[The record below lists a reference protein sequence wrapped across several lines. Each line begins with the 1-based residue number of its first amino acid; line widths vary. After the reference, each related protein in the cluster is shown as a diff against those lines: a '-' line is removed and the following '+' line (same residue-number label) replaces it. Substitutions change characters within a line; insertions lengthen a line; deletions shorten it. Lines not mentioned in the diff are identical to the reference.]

1 MCLRWL
7 VVFLLCLA
15 GGARRIVRSNQ
26 FDQDANEALFPRGLR
41 KKVLRHRD
49 SQDRVAG
56 AVDAAMLGEAMDR
69 THSVLA
75 ELTES
80 PTKLQRWLQQSDQVQ
95 DLAQEDP
102 DVATLLTNKDQLGPV
117 REVLEGVKRL
127 VGQEREKI
135 GEQGAK
141 AAAAAAQMTDVLAKA
156 ADFVSQARYDEAPV
170 PSLAE
175 NAIKK
180 FAAAFAPKA
189 EAFQVPIKPQTSAH
203 RVARGPVME
212 TTADVENLA
221 KQLNPVVGYWDPLN
235 LAGGEFWDQS
245 QEATIGFLRH
255 AEIKHGRVAMA
266 AFVGYIVQANGIHFP
281 WKTTLSGITY
291 DDIAAAGGP
300 ADQWDALPTGAKLQ
314 IILFVGF
321 LELLSENN
329 YVLAASGNTHYM
341 RGGKPGAF
349 PSLKKVIPHPIPFE
363 LFDPFGFQKGKS
375 DEWKSDK
382 LRAEINNG
390 RLAMLGIMAFLAES
404 KVPGSVP
411 ALGSLGIKPYAG
423 EIMAPF
429 ASGDAGLPFVSDM
442 LSVNPIAQ

>member
-69 THSVLA
+69 THLVLA

-135 GEQGAK
+135 GEQGAM

-212 TTADVENLA
+212 TMADVENLA

-235 LAGGEFWDQS
+235 LAGSEFWDQS

-375 DEWKSDK
+375 DEWKSEK
-382 LRAEINNG
+382 LLAEINNG

-429 ASGDAGLPFVSDM
+429 ASGDASLPFVSDM

>member
-69 THSVLA
+69 THLVLA

-442 LSVNPIAQ
+442 LSVNPIA

>member
-1 MCLRWL
+1 M
-7 VVFLLCLA
+7 
-15 GGARRIVRSNQ
+15 G
-26 FDQDANEALFPRGLR
+26 
-41 KKVLRHRD
+41 
-49 SQDRVAG
+49 
-56 AVDAAMLGEAMDR
+56 
-69 THSVLA
+69 
-75 ELTES
+75 
-80 PTKLQRWLQQSDQVQ
+80 
-95 DLAQEDP
+95 
-102 DVATLLTNKDQLGPV
+102 
-117 REVLEGVKRL
+117 
-127 VGQEREKI
+127 
-135 GEQGAK
+135 
-141 AAAAAAQMTDVLAKA
+141 
-156 ADFVSQARYDEAPV
+156 
-170 PSLAE
+170 
-175 NAIKK
+175 
-180 FAAAFAPKA
+180 
-189 EAFQVPIKPQTSAH
+189 
-203 RVARGPVME
+203 ARGPVME
-212 TTADVENLA
+212 TMADVENLA

-255 AEIKHGRVAMA
+255 AEIKHGRVSMA

-291 DDIAAAGGP
+291 DDIAAAG
-300 ADQWDALPTGAKLQ
+300 
-314 IILFVGF
+314 
-321 LELLSENN
+321 
-329 YVLAASGNTHYM
+329 NTHYR

-382 LRAEINNG
+382 LLAEINNG

-442 LSVNPIAQ
+442 LSVNPIA

>member
-1 MCLRWL
+1 
-7 VVFLLCLA
+7 
-15 GGARRIVRSNQ
+15 
-26 FDQDANEALFPRGLR
+26 
-41 KKVLRHRD
+41 
-49 SQDRVAG
+49 
-56 AVDAAMLGEAMDR
+56 MLGEALDH
-69 THSVLA
+69 TDLVLA

-95 DLAQEDP
+95 DLAKEDP
-102 DVATLLTNKDQLGPV
+102 EVATLLTNKYQLEPV

-127 VGQEREKI
+127 VGQKRDII
-135 GEQGAK
+135 GEQGAM
-141 AAAAAAQMTDVLAKA
+141 AAAGAAQMTDVLAKA
-156 ADFVSQARYDEAPV
+156 AGFVSQARYEAPV
-170 PSLAE
+170 PYLAE
-175 NAIKK
+175 NAKK
-180 FAAAFAPKA
+180 KLAAAFAPKA
-189 EAFQVPIKPQTSAH
+189 EAFQVPVNP
-203 RVARGPVME
+203 RARSPVME

-329 YVLAASGNTHYM
+329 YVLAASGNSHYM

-349 PSLKKVIPHPIPFE
+349 PSLKKVIPHPIPFD

-375 DEWKSDK
+375 DEWKSTK
-382 LRAEINNG
+382 LLAEINNG

-411 ALGSLGIKPYAG
+411 ALGGLGIKPYAG

>member
-1 MCLRWL
+1 MLENPGQLEQELKVGREGAGL
-7 VVFLLCLA
+7 VELA
-15 GGARRIVRSNQ
+15 LEQMQHVL
-26 FDQDANEALFPRGLR
+26 DQAHELIHVPGLR
-41 KKVLRHRD
+41 KLLLEAQAAQ
-49 SQDRVAG
+49 QDTGRKLLDG
-56 AVDAAMLGEAMDR
+56 LTAAQ
-69 THSVLA
+69 
-75 ELTES
+75 
-80 PTKLQRWLQQSDQVQ
+80 KLQMLPQVMS
-95 DLAQEDP
+95 LFA
-102 DVATLLTNKDQLGPV
+102 
-117 REVLEGVKRL
+117 
-127 VGQEREKI
+127 ER
-135 GEQGAK
+135 
-141 AAAAAAQMTDVLAKA
+141 
-156 ADFVSQARYDEAPV
+156 ADG
-170 PSLAE
+170 
-175 NAIKK
+175 
-180 FAAAFAPKA
+180 
-189 EAFQVPIKPQTSAH
+189 FQVPAMSTG
-203 RVARGPVME
+203 ARAR
-212 TTADVENLA
+212 TAAPTMQAMDNLKTLA
-221 KQLNPVVGYWDPLN
+221 KELNPVVGYWDPLN

-321 LELLSENN
+321 LEFLSENN
-329 YVLAASGNTHYM
+329 YVLAASGNSHYM

-349 PSLKKVIPHPIPFE
+349 PSLKKVIPHPIPFD

-375 DEWKSDK
+375 DEWKSTK
-382 LRAEINNG
+382 LLAEINNG

-411 ALGSLGIKPYAG
+411 ALGGLGIKPYAG

>member
-1 MCLRWL
+1 
-7 VVFLLCLA
+7 
-15 GGARRIVRSNQ
+15 
-26 FDQDANEALFPRGLR
+26 
-41 KKVLRHRD
+41 
-49 SQDRVAG
+49 
-56 AVDAAMLGEAMDR
+56 
-69 THSVLA
+69 
-75 ELTES
+75 
-80 PTKLQRWLQQSDQVQ
+80 
-95 DLAQEDP
+95 
-102 DVATLLTNKDQLGPV
+102 
-117 REVLEGVKRL
+117 VLEGVKRL
-127 VGQEREKI
+127 VGQKREII
-135 GEQGAK
+135 GEQGAM

-156 ADFVSQARYDEAPV
+156 ADFVSQARYEAPV
-170 PSLAE
+170 PYIAE
-175 NAIKK
+175 NAKEK
-180 FAAAFAPKA
+180 LAAAFAPKA
-189 EAFQVPIKPQTSAH
+189 EAFQVPVNPQASA
-203 RVARGPVME
+203 RRAARSPVME

-349 PSLKKVIPHPIPFE
+349 PSLKKVIPHPIPFD

-375 DEWKSDK
+375 DEWKSTK
-382 LRAEINNG
+382 LLAEINNG

-411 ALGSLGIKPYAG
+411 ALGGLGIKPYAG

-429 ASGDAGLPFVSDM
+429 ASADAGLPFVSDM

>member
-56 AVDAAMLGEAMDR
+56 AVDAAMLAEAMDR
-69 THSVLA
+69 THLVLA

-212 TTADVENLA
+212 TMADVENLA

-442 LSVNPIAQ
+442 LSVNPIA

>member
-69 THSVLA
+69 THLVLA

-135 GEQGAK
+135 GEQGAM

-212 TTADVENLA
+212 TMADVENLA

-442 LSVNPIAQ
+442 LSVNPIA